1 MSVPIHIQ
9 MKKIRVLE
17 VFCTYTY
24 NTVILVRSFINFIDR
39 NFLFIVTVQAF
50 LDLITCRSLT
60 KDKQFFG
67 EKPGT
72 NQNFLAHVL

>member
-17 VFCTYTY
+17 VFCTYTN

-39 NFLFIVTVQAF
+39 NFLFIDKVQAF
-50 LDLITCRSLT
+50 LDLITCRALA